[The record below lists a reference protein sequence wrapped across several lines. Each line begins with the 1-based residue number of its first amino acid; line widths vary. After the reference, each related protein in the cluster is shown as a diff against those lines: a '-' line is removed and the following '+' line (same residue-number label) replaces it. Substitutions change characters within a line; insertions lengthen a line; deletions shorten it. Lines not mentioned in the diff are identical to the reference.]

1 MQLSENF
8 LLEAVTDW
16 ITLGAS
22 LHWGISA
29 RTKLF
34 FLLPKLRSS
43 CSFCFTTHTVTKSQF
58 LSKKSMLMEHL
69 IWILTLNCSRIYGK
83 KLRFA
88 AVCLPILPQM
98 KEKVR
103 ESLSISSSNNSVT
116 SSLGKSVLWWRLEK
130 FQLQVSLP
138 LPLSTAIQFSCLA
151 RFLLRRRGLRGCLLL
166 QQSKLNWRLW
176 CCTTKLPI
184 SSLFL
189 RCSLCRR
196 ILTAVEWFNAFWSF
210 AFPNK
215 RLPFWK
221 SYMPILNNCSRTS
234 TETTLFSMSSNEEY
248 R

>member
-34 FLLPKLRSS
+34 FSSAEASFFLQLLLYNPHCDKIPI
-43 CSFCFTTHTVTKSQF
+43 FVQKVNFNGTF
-58 LSKKSMLMEHL
+58 N
-69 IWILTLNCSRIYGK
+69 LNCNRIYGK